1 MLKERESLNGKSV
14 IPIYGNLSSTTMT
27 IPIRIAKKYKLYHNH
42 SDITFEERRGDGG
55 LFIKKGKSPA
65 ATRTFMTGKRRSCG
79 LIIPAYLAKK
89 YELSNRDNQGAY
101 YVVLTE
107 EEDGIFIKKLIL

>member
-1 MLKERESLNGKSV
+1 MLKYRESHNGKSV
-14 IPIYGNLSSTTMT
+14 IPVCGNRSSSLMT
-27 IPIRIAKKYKLYHNH
+27 IPIRIAKKYKLYH
-42 SDITFEERRGDGG
+42 SDIIYEERGDGG

-65 ATRTFMTGKRRSCG
+65 KTHTFMTGKRRSCG

-89 YELSNRDNQGAY
+89 YQLDNRDNQVGL

>member
-1 MLKERESLNGKSV
+1 
-14 IPIYGNLSSTTMT
+14 
-27 IPIRIAKKYKLYHNH
+27 
-42 SDITFEERRGDGG
+42 
-55 LFIKKGKSPA
+55 FIKKGRSPA
-65 ATRTFMTGKRRSCG
+65 RTRTFMTGKRASCG

-89 YELSNRDNQGAY
+89 YDLNNRDNQVGL